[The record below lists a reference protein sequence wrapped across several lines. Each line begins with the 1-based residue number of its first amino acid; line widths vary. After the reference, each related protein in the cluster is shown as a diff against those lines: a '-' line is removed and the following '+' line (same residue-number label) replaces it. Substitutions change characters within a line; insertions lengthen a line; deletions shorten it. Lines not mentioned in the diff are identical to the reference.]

1 MITYKEYFLFNEGGA
16 GGHMQHPFD
25 IDSVNSGQDLID
37 FFNRAHDSLSNN
49 PGSLKIDGVNA
60 SIKFIGNEFALD
72 RGSNKPIDVEG
83 ITISRLGERF
93 PEGHGMIKVGT
104 EVLSFFNDALGN
116 IQQELQTLGL
126 LDNPNVLFNLEYV
139 DGSTNVLEYDEK
151 FIAIHG
157 LLEMYQATP
166 RRRASKEI
174 NYNPEVMQSLIEKLN
189 QAGTFKVFGSVDVG
203 VGERPN
209 YEAVLAQNVEIP
221 YEQSSNEVKPLKQ
234 WLQELNLPK
243 RVKLK
248 RLDGTPREAISKANY
263 MDIIL
268 QQVPVDTLYENPD
281 EQKAAID
288 GAIVYHATRFLGK
301 ALLET
306 LDSPMGRVDS
316 HEGVVIRDPRI
327 DVRPVKIT
335 GDFIIQGLQS
345 TFRK

>member
-1 MITYKEYFLFNEGGA
+1 MITYKDYFLFNEGGA

-25 IDSVNSGQDLID
+25 VDSVNSGQDLID
-37 FFNRAHDSLSNN
+37 FFNRAYDSLAKE
-49 PGSLKIDGVNA
+49 PGALKIDGVNA
-60 SIKFIGNEFALD
+60 SIKLVGDEFALD

-93 PEGHGMIKVGT
+93 PEGHGMITVGT
-104 EVLSFFNDALGN
+104 QVLSFFNNALDS
-116 IQQELQTLGL
+116 IREELQLLGL
-126 LDNPNVLFNLEYV
+126 SENPNILFNLEYV

-166 RRRASKEI
+166 RRRASKEL
-174 NYNPEVMQSLIEKLN
+174 NYNPEVMKSLIDKLN
-189 QAGTFKVFGSVDVG
+189 QSENFKVFGSVDVE
-203 VGERPN
+203 VS
-209 YEAVLAQNVEIP
+209 EIP
-221 YEQSSNEVKPLKQ
+221 YQQASNEVKPLKQ
-234 WLQELNLPK
+234 WLQELKLPK

-268 QQVPVDTLYENPD
+268 QQVPVDTLYEDPN
-281 EQKAAID
+281 QQRAAID
-288 GAIVYHATRFLGK
+288 GALVYHATRFLGK

-306 LDSPMGRVDS
+306 LNSPMGRVDS

-327 DVRPVKIT
+327 DAQPVKIT

-345 TFRK
+345 QFRQ

>member
-25 IDSVNSGQDLID
+25 VDSVNSGQDLIT
-37 FFNRAHDSLSNN
+37 FFDRAYDSLAKE
-49 PGSLKIDGVNA
+49 PGALKIDGVNA
-60 SIKFIGNEFALD
+60 SIKFIGQEFALD

-83 ITISRLGERF
+83 ITIARLGERF
-93 PEGHGMIKVGT
+93 PEGHGMINVGT
-104 EVLSFFNDALGN
+104 EVLSFFNSALDN
-116 IQQELQTLGL
+116 IREELQLLGIL
-126 LDNPNVLFNLEYV
+126 ENSSILFNLEYV

-166 RRRASKEI
+166 RRRASKEV
-174 NYNPEVMQSLIEKLN
+174 NYNPEVMKSLIEKLN
-189 QAGTFKVFGSVDVG
+189 QSDQFKVFGSVDVQ
-203 VGERPN
+203 VSDRPN
-209 YEAVLAQNVEIP
+209 YEAVLSQNVEIP
-221 YEQSSNEVKPLKQ
+221 YAQASNEVKPLKQ
-234 WLQELNLPK
+234 WLQELKLPK

-248 RLDGTPREAISKANY
+248 RVDGTPREAISKANY

-268 QQVPVDTLYENPD
+268 QQVPVDTLYAEP
-281 EQKAAID
+281 EQQKAAIE
-288 GAIVYHATRFLGK
+288 GALVYHATRFLGK

-306 LDSPMGRVDS
+306 LNSPMGRVDS
-316 HEGVVIRDPRI
+316 HEGVVIRDPRV
-327 DVRPVKIT
+327 DAQPVKIT